1 MTITL
6 AALCVALHPPE
17 LGAFDADDLYLALCA
32 LLPFV
37 GLWLSGARCAREIR
51 RARRAV
57 EEHVV
62 ESSIQR
68 RAVERLALAV
78 ARATKIAP
86 IR

>member
-6 AALCVALHPPE
+6 VALWVALHPPE
-17 LGAFDADDLYLALCA
+17 LAAADYLALCA

-37 GLWLSGARCAREIR
+37 DRWCAIR